1 MDHSAPPTS
10 APAPTEAEVVVVGA
24 EDWEEWDGQSPFWI
38 HCVAGSLAGVVE
50 HTAVYPLDTVKTN
63 LQAICSACARQQQQ
77 QQMLQQNQQQNI
89 LHQHAKP
96 RLRGAASAAAAK
108 SGKLLTWMGQ
118 ASASAASPSAA
129 GSNAHAVGMWQT
141 MRFLM
146 NEPVAAVTAAANAT
160 TTTTTA
166 TRSEDAATMSRSHF
180 SSHGFFR
187 LWRGVQTMFIGC
199 IPAHALHFSAY
210 EMVKA
215 AMTTTTMDKDGTPY
229 AVVSPVGSS
238 LAGAAAVL
246 AHDCIMTP
254 MDTVKQRMQ
263 LGHYSSHVT
272 VALRQILAESKAT
285 TNGSNGGGAAAWKV
299 LYRSFPITLA
309 TNLPYGMIVVTINEA
324 CKQYLTSTTTTT
336 TTAHDSPLLAST
348 QLTWQTIVISSSVAG
363 LVASALTTPL
373 DRIKTLLQT
382 QELTPACFQNHPACP
397 RALQEASKSQSFS
410 PPSSTATL
418 GGRRIPGRGG
428 IRCTFPARLSPLPS
442 TTHSPVAAPVVTL
455 TSWQEAARHLYRT
468 EGWAGFTRGMLPRVL
483 QQTPAVAISWT
494 TYETAK
500 KALLHAYE

>member
-1 MDHSAPPTS
+1 MDHSAPSAS
-10 APAPTEAEVVVVGA
+10 APAPSEAEVVVVGT

-63 LQAICSACARQQQQ
+63 LQAICSACARQQQI
-77 QQMLQQNQQQNI
+77 LQNQQNL

-96 RLRGAASAAAAK
+96 RLRGVHSAAAAR
-108 SGKLLTWMGQ
+108 SGKILTWMGQ
-118 ASASAASPSAA
+118 VSSSAASPSAA

-160 TTTTTA
+160 TIA
-166 TRSEDAATMSRSHF
+166 TRSEDAVAMSRSHF
-180 SSHGFFR
+180 STHGFFR

-215 AMTTTTMDKDGTPY
+215 AMTTTKIDKDGTPH

-285 TNGSNGGGAAAWKV
+285 TNGSNGGGAWKV

-309 TNLPYGMIVVTINEA
+309 TNLPYGMIVVTTNEA
-324 CKQYLTSTTTTT
+324 CKQYLMSTTATIGN
-336 TTAHDSPLLAST
+336 DDPFLAST

-397 RALQEASKSQSFS
+397 RALQETSKPQPFS
-410 PPSSTATL
+410 TSL
-418 GGRRIPGRGG
+418 GARRILGRGDN
-428 IRCTFPARLSPLPS
+428 RYNFPARLSPLPS
-442 TTHSPVAAPVVTL
+442 TSLSPATAPVVTI

>member
-1 MDHSAPPTS
+1 MDHSAPAS
-10 APAPTEAEVVVVGA
+10 APAPSPDPATTTPPLAGEVVVGA
-24 EDWEEWDGQSPFWI
+24 EDWEEWDGQSPFWM

-63 LQAICSACARQQQQ
+63 LQAICSACARQQQ
-77 QQMLQQNQQQNI
+77 LLQNQQQQYV

-96 RLRGAASAAAAK
+96 RLRGAALANGAAK

-118 ASASAASPSAA
+118 ASASAASPA

-160 TTTTTA
+160 
-166 TRSEDAATMSRSHF
+166 RSEDAATISRSHF
-180 SSHGFFR
+180 SAHGFFR

-215 AMTTTTMDKDGTPY
+215 AMTTATIDKDGTPH
-229 AVVSPVGSS
+229 AAVSPLGSS

-263 LGHYSSHVT
+263 LGHYSSHAT
-272 VALRQILAESKAT
+272 VALRQILAESKAA
-285 TNGSNGGGAAAWKV
+285 NGNNSSGAWKV

-309 TNLPYGMIVVTINEA
+309 TNVPYGMIVVTTNEA
-324 CKQYLTSTTTTT
+324 CKQYLMSTTKTMGNDG
-336 TTAHDSPLLAST
+336 ALLAST
-348 QLTWQTIVISSSVAG
+348 QLTWQTIVISSSMAG

-382 QELTPACFQNHPACP
+382 QEMTPACFQNHPACP
-397 RALQEASKSQSFS
+397 RALQEAKSNSFS
-410 PPSSTATL
+410 TSSTTAM
-418 GGRRIPGRGG
+418 GGRHIAGRGG

-442 TTHSPVAAPVVTL
+442 PSISPVGASVATL
-455 TSWQEAARHLYRT
+455 TSWQDAARHLYRT